1 LAGQG
6 SDYTLRVGKPLE
18 TKVVPW
24 GMLNFGH
31 KFDPSQS
38 IFRCVPIRSQT
49 QKACR
54 RFWATNVDLKKTQ
67 RTNRLPNAAEAGMN
81 SGFSPNIARRNPRAT
96 LSCGWHKP
104 AR

>member
-1 LAGQG
+1 
-6 SDYTLRVGKPLE
+6 
-18 TKVVPW
+18 
-24 GMLNFGH
+24 MLNFGH

-81 SGFSPNIARRNPRAT
+81 SGFHLILLDAT
-96 LSCGWHKP
+96 RVQRFLAGGISLP
-104 AR
+104 ASAGTS